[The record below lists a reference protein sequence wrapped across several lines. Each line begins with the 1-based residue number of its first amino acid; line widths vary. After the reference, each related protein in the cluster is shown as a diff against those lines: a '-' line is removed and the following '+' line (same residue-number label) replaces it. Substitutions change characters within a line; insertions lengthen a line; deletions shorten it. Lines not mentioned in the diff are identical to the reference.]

1 MSDPAGWQPIS
12 GSSST
17 PLAFQTSPF
26 ARLARAH
33 ALSSAG
39 DVLVAI
45 ALANSLFF
53 DLDPNDARWKVF
65 LYLALTVA
73 PLALV
78 SPLIGPA
85 LDRSVGA
92 RRWVIVGVNA
102 VRAFA
107 CLMMIGD
114 LSGLLLFPE
123 AFLVLAMG
131 KVYGVTRAALVPTVV
146 HGNAGLVEANAKLQL
161 LSGLAVPV
169 MAIPAAIAFALG
181 GSEGILL
188 IAALAYAGGTYAAI
202 RIPPTRVADAPATAA
217 EVAEL
222 RGIGVILAAQAMS
235 VIRGLVGFLAFL
247 LLFSFRDGPYWHLW
261 LVLGL
266 SGLGTLAGAGLA
278 PVLRRTFT
286 EERMLTASLAV
297 AAGVGAVAA
306 WRGTIVWSA
315 LLAGSMA
322 AVASTGRLAFD
333 SLVQRDAPDAN
344 RGRSFARFELRFQA
358 VWVVGASIPVLVP
371 IPLRVGYAAI
381 GLVAA
386 LSLCVYLSRVRVSRR
401 AGVDRRPAGPGIPPD
416 QHQPAEAVV
425 GTMDGTALRWNQRFM
440 GRHSSGGGDGAVPS
454 TGPGERG

>member
-12 GSSST
+12 GSSSV

-33 ALSSAG
+33 ALSSVG
-39 DVLVAI
+39 DALVAI

-53 DLDPNDARWKVF
+53 DLDPNAARWKVF
-65 LYLALTVA
+65 LYLALSVA

-92 RRWVIVGVNA
+92 RRWVIVGANA

-131 KVYGVTRAALVPTVV
+131 KAYGVTRAALVPTVV
-146 HGNAGLVEANAKLQL
+146 HGNAGLVEANSKLQL

-169 MAIPAAIAFALG
+169 AAIPAAIAFALG
-181 GSEGILL
+181 GSEAILV
-188 IAALAYAGGTYAAI
+188 IAVMAYAAATYAAMW
-202 RIPPTRVADAPATAA
+202 IPPTRVADAPATAA

-222 RGIGVILAAQAMS
+222 RGIGVILAANAMS

-247 LLFSFRDGPYWHLW
+247 LLFGFRDGPHWHLW
-261 LVLGL
+261 LVLG
-266 SGLGTLAGAGLA
+266 STGVGTLVGAALA

-286 EERMLTASLAV
+286 EERMLTASLAWAAVV
-297 AAGVGAVAA
+297 AVVAA
-306 WRGTIVWSA
+306 WMGAIGWA
-315 LLAGSMA
+315 AMLAGSMA
-322 AVASTGRLAFD
+322 AVASSGRLAFD

-358 VWVVGASIPVLVP
+358 LWVVGASIPVLVT
-371 IPLRVGYAAI
+371 IPLRLGYAAV
-381 GLVAA
+381 GVVAA
-386 LSLCVYLSRVRVSRR
+386 LGLGVYLSRLRASRR
-401 AGVDRRPAGPGIPPD
+401 AGVNRRPAGPGIPPN
-416 QHQPAEAVV
+416 QHQPAEAAT
-425 GTMDGTALRWNQRFM
+425 GRLEGTASRRGRWLGVHRPP
-440 GRHSSGGGDGAVPS
+440 DG
-454 TGPGERG
+454 GPGALPQTVSGEPD